1 MNLAHPLLIIGGLMV
16 FVGCGSSAPDV
27 RNPISLGQSPYR
39 DKLTA
44 DPLLSKSFLACLA
57 QVRDEK
63 QMSTESAIEPVRA
76 LIQRIRERS
85 SSDADSLLPLED
97 LSADLIKKSLPRFDL
112 AALQQVVMTIHH
124 WHNQIGI
131 DEEDLL
137 RDTSRFARLLL
148 AYNKAYFG
156 DLRFIADQSTPA
168 GSARRVLRITSNGF
182 VDRSGTAFL
191 FPGLSGQPMPV
202 SGSPTVDSGGTVTSQ
217 RVSADL
223 TRIFLEAFFDAA
235 FEVPAI
241 HGATALRVEW
251 ASEDRPYPE
260 FRADHPAVTPD
271 AMARITRD
279 ALRTEAAVT
288 TEVGKAVR
296 GGSGAGTGNETL
308 AAAVE
313 TAAGVTA
320 KKLVEHEG
328 FCYFQVKQGTN

>member
-16 FVGCGSSAPDV
+16 LVGCGSSAPDM
-27 RNPISLGQSPYR
+27 RTPNSLDRSPYR
-39 DKLTA
+39 NKLAA
-44 DPLLSKSFLACLA
+44 DPLLSKLFVACLA
-57 QVRDEK
+57 QVRDQGRLSPEP
-63 QMSTESAIEPVRA
+63 AIEPVRA

-85 SSDADSLLPLED
+85 SSDADSLLPLEE
-97 LSADLIKKSLPRFDL
+97 LSADLIKGPLPRFDL
-112 AALQQVVMTIHH
+112 AALHRVVATIHH
-124 WHNQIGI
+124 WRNQIDI

-137 RDTSRFARLLL
+137 RDASRFARLLS
-148 AYNKAYFG
+148 AYNRAYFG
-156 DLRFIADQSTPA
+156 DLRFIADQSMPA
-168 GSARRVLRITSNGF
+168 GPSRRVLRVTSNGF
-182 VDRSGTAFL
+182 VDRSGTALL
-191 FPGLSGQPMPV
+191 FPGLSGQPVPV
-202 SGSPTVDSGGTVTSQ
+202 SGSPIVDSEGTVTSQ

-235 FEVPAI
+235 FEVPAV

-251 ASEDRPYPE
+251 ASEERPYPE
-260 FRADHPAVTPD
+260 FTADHPAVKPD

-279 ALRTEAAVT
+279 ALRTEATVT

-308 AAAVE
+308 AAALE

-328 FCYFQVKQGTN
+328 FCYFQAKQGTN